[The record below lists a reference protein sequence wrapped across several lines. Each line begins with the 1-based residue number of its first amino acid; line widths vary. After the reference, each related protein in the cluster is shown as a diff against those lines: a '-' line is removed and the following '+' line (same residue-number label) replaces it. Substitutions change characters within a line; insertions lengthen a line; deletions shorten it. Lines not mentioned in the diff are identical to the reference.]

1 MIANLSKG
9 NILLL
14 QVDNG
19 LDYEDK
25 NKEAKQM
32 QKETAIL
39 NVVKNAVQAKN
50 AGFEKATITFNTQNE
65 MGDREYSTYYVNI
78 AQNGNVALSP
88 KDKDKNPTIWI
99 KNFGEDD
106 YGRVG
111 YGFSKDAKGDGNF
124 GLSDK
129 VAAFLDSVEV
139 KEVNGKSYVGVNV
152 TLNNANL
159 KKELLAAQ
167 ENGQRAYA
175 VIKNN
180 GEIRIEQGIPKDNAK
195 DNAKQETQEQAQNK
209 AQTIGNPNRQK
220 QSDMER

>member
-1 MIANLSKG
+1 MIANLSRG

-14 QVDNG
+14 KVDNG

-32 QKETAIL
+32 QKNTAIL

-50 AGFEKATITFNTQNE
+50 AGFEKATITFTAHNE
-65 MGDREYSTYYVNI
+65 RGDKEYNTYYVDV
-78 AQNGNVALSP
+78 AKNGNIVLNP

-99 KNFGEDD
+99 KKFEKDGKV
-106 YGRVG
+106 Y

-124 GLSDK
+124 GLNDK

-139 KEVNGKSYVGVNV
+139 KEANGNSYVGVNV
-152 TLNNANL
+152 SLNDPAL
-159 KKELLAAQ
+159 KKELFEKQ
-167 ENGQRAYA
+167 YVSGQRAYA